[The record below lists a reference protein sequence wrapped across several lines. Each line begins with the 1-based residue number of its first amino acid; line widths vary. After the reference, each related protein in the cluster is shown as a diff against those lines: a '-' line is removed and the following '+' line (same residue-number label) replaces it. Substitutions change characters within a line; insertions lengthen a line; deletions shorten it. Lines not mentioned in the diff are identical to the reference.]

1 MAMTLSKSERF
12 ARFGI
17 ATKGLT
23 YCLLG
28 MLILGAVLGW
38 GGRKAGL
45 SEMLDFLAA
54 GYVGKVILLL
64 IASGL
69 SGYVFWRLFQ
79 TFMDREG
86 MGYDLKGIM
95 NRSSYFSSALFYGV
109 LAFAA
114 VKALFYTGSG
124 SQKALRETVQILLEK
139 PQGQLLV
146 AGLAAIFLGNSIFQF
161 YVALSGIYRTKIK
174 VGGLSDKNE
183 KRLLKLGFL
192 GFMARGITI
201 GTVAYLLARAAYRAN
216 SSDTG
221 GTEDAFEFLQNV
233 FGSWALVVI
242 AIGLFAYGAFLLVKS
257 FYRKIYI
264 D

>member
-1 MAMTLSKSERF
+1 MPLSKSERF

-28 MLILGAVLGW
+28 ILIFSAVIGW

-54 GYVGKVILLL
+54 GYLGKAILLL

-95 NRSSYFSSALFYGV
+95 NRLSYFSSALFYGV
-109 LAFAA
+109 IAFAA

-124 SQKALRETVQILLEK
+124 SQKALRETVQVLLEK
-139 PQGQLLV
+139 PKGQLLV
-146 AGLAAIFLGNSIFQF
+146 AGLGAIFLGNSIFQF
-161 YVALSGIYRTKIK
+161 YVSLSGIYRTKIK
-174 VGGLSDKNE
+174 VEGLSEKNE
-183 KRLLKLGFL
+183 KRLLKLGFI

-257 FYRKIYI
+257 YYRKIYI